1 LAHIFCPVEA
11 LIPIKCY
18 SPELIVHANT
28 IPIKEWFLAAN
39 TFVIGPGMGR
49 SEDASKILNSILE
62 AFCLYD
68 GNLNIVLDADAL
80 WFL

>member
-1 LAHIFCPVEA
+1 
-11 LIPIKCY
+11 
-18 SPELIVHANT
+18 
-28 IPIKEWFLAAN
+28 
-39 TFVIGPGMGR
+39 MGR